1 MAKKKRKYNPNLIR
15 LRHSYTLSEIS
26 EVYGVHKRT
35 VQSWKKQGLKV
46 IDETSKPYL
55 VIGAEIKQFLKDN
68 RRKRKHPLKPG
79 EFFCPRCQNP
89 RKSLQDQLSVEI
101 TNKRLG
107 RYRQAIIIGRYRQA
121 IIKGVCEVCHC
132 PLFLF
137 SSDRKVQELKEN
149 GLMLTEHKATLF
161 GSGDSSL
168 NTDIKRGENGES

>member
-1 MAKKKRKYNPNLIR
+1 MAKKKRKYNPNLVK
-15 LRHSYTLSEIS
+15 LRHSYTLAEIA

-35 VQSWKKQGLKV
+35 VHSWRKQGLKA

-55 VIGAEIKQFLKDN
+55 VIGAEIRRFLKEKSQ
-68 RRKRKHPLKPG
+68 KRKHPLKPG

-107 RYRQAIIIGRYRQA
+107 RYRQAIIR
-121 IIKGVCEVCHC
+121 GVCEVCHC